1 MLIAARMSASNKEQ
15 PARRKFPKKYQKY
28 ENPSRFKVDFKWC
41 PSRFNEEKI

>member
-1 MLIAARMSASNKEQ
+1 MSAFNKEQPAQ
-15 PARRKFPKKYQKY
+15 PARRKFPKKYLKY